1 MQQDELTAIY
11 NEIEYNWKEYNNI
24 NEVINEEKEFIKNYN
39 YKKNRLKLKYIT
51 IKNFFKNLLF
61 KILLAILVKN
71 LIFNILNLSIDIS
84 TFFYSAKI
92 SYSLITE
99 ILSNIK
105 IYKNLNERIDNEL
118 LEKMGYIKELST
130 KKTEIKKKIYELSDI
145 IKMNNDLSN
154 EEKEQELIKA
164 QERSIEEFII
174 KAEPYIIYEEKAKV
188 LKREINKSK
197 NKRSSNYT

>member
-11 NEIEYNWKEYNNI
+11 NEIEYNWEEYNNI
-24 NEVINEEKEFIKNYN
+24 NEILKKEKEYIKKYN

-84 TFFYSAKI
+84 TFFYSATI

-105 IYKNLNERIDNEL
+105 IYKNLNERMDNEL
-118 LEKMGYIKELST
+118 LEKMEYIKELST
-130 KKTEIKKKIYELSDI
+130 KKTEIKKKIYEFSDI
-145 IKMNNDLSN
+145 IKMNNNLSN
-154 EEKEQELIKA
+154 EENEQELIKV
-164 QERSIEEFII
+164 QERPIEEII
-174 KAEPYIIYEEKAKV
+174 MKAEPYIVYEEKAKV
-188 LKREINKSK
+188 LKRKINKSK
-197 NKRSSNYT
+197 NKRSSHYA